1 VSDQGTDETALDE
14 AAELNDRGR
23 ELADEDDL
31 DGAAGY
37 YRKAIDRLP
46 TYEPAWFNLG
56 LVHKF
61 RCEWAPALEC
71 NRKAAELGG
80 EEGDPAWWNLGIAA
94 TALRDWD
101 TARAA
106 WRAFGIEVE
115 GDDGE
120 IREDY
125 GPAPIRLRGESGEV
139 VWCLRI
145 DPARAVVRNV
155 PLPGSGHRFGDIV
168 LHDGA
173 PNGER
178 VLGEEVFGVFD
189 ELERWQASDVPTLR
203 VDVVVTGDLDGEALS
218 ELFDEAGYA
227 AQDWST
233 TVVPLCRACSEGQVH
248 AAHEHEAASRAAT
261 AERIFGIGAPPEE
274 AVRLLRLWEAGDPS
288 RRRHGDPVLV
298 G

>member
-1 VSDQGTDETALDE
+1 MTDDSATETALE
-14 AAELNDRGR
+14 AASDLNERGR
-23 ELADEDDL
+23 ELADHDDL
-31 DGAAGY
+31 DGAAKC
-37 YRKAIDRLP
+37 YREAIDRLP
-46 TYEPAWFNLG
+46 SYEPAWFNLG

-61 RCEWAPALEC
+61 RGEWARAMEC
-71 NRKAAELGG
+71 NRRAAELGG
-80 EEGDPAWWNLGIAA
+80 EDGDPAWWNLGIAA
-94 TALRDWD
+94 TALRDWEA
-101 TARAA
+101 ARTA
-106 WRAFGIEVE
+106 WRAFGIDVA
-115 GDDGE
+115 GDEGE

-125 GPAPIRLRGESGEV
+125 GPAPVRLRGEAGEV

-178 VLGEEVFGVFD
+178 VLGGEVFGVFD
-189 ELERWQASDVPTLR
+189 ELERWQASDVPTLQ
-203 VDVVVTGDLDGEALS
+203 VEVLVTGDLDSEALS

-233 TVVPLCRACSEGQVH
+233 TVVPVCRACSEGRVH
-248 AAHEHEAASRAAT
+248 GKHEATPTSSP
-261 AERIFGIGAPPEE
+261 AERTFGIGAPPDE
-274 AVRLLRLWEAGDPS
+274 AVRLLRLWEAADRT
-288 RRRHGDPVLV
+288 RRRHGEPVLV